1 MEANVLMGV
10 PVESLRVYTY
20 SRTTAVRAR
29 EALWEKDLPASA
41 VVLTSAVGSRAVG
54 SSAIGSN
61 VVSHGRNTNAR
72 VIHI

>member
-1 MEANVLMGV
+1 MLVGV

-20 SRTTAVRAR
+20 SRTAAVRAR

-41 VVLTSAVGSRAVG
+41 VVLLTSAVGSSAV
-54 SSAIGSN
+54 GSN

>member
-1 MEANVLMGV
+1 MEANVLVGV

-20 SRTTAVRAR
+20 SRTAARAR
-29 EALWEKDLPASA
+29 KALWEKDLPASA
-41 VVLTSAVGSRAVG
+41 VVLLTSAVGSSAV
-54 SSAIGSN
+54 GSN